1 MDMKKIVI
9 LIAVLLVGAGAWAA
23 GDKADKKADAWEKD
37 MAAFAEKDRQQPPPQ
52 DAILFVGSSTIRIWD
67 LKKCFPELVTINRG
81 FGGSQYADSAR
92 YADRIIVPYKPKKIV
107 IYGGDNDIAS
117 GKPPEQVFADFE
129 ALIKAIRKELV
140 DTPIV
145 VLSIKPSIARW
156 DKYPLMRQVNAS
168 IAGFATANANV
179 TFADLGRELFG
190 DDQKPRADLFM
201 PDGLHLNEKGYT
213 LWSGLL
219 RPILK

>member
-1 MDMKKIVI
+1 MHMKKSVI
-9 LIAVLLVGAGAWAA
+9 LIAVLLVGASAWAA
-23 GDKADKKADAWEKD
+23 TGTADKKADAWEKD

-92 YADRIIVPYKPKKIV
+92 YADRIIVPYKPKRIV

-117 GKPPEQVFADFE
+117 GKTPEQVFADFE
-129 ALIKAIRKELV
+129 ALIKAIRKGLP
-140 DTPIV
+140 DTPII

-156 DKYPLMRQVNAS
+156 DKYMLMQQVNAS
-168 IAGFATANANV
+168 ITGFAQKNANV
-179 TFADLGRELFG
+179 KFVDLGRELLG
-190 DDQKPRADLFM
+190 GDQKPLADLFQK
-201 PDGLHLNEKGYT
+201 DGLHMNDKGYAI
-213 LWSGLL
+213 WSDLL